1 MVCLVLI
8 IGINC
13 TCRFLLIPLFN
24 AERAWS
30 YAMQLREVRVHLRKT
45 RDIEVYMARRM
56 RKTIKMNTET
66 MAIRG

>member
-1 MVCLVLI
+1 
-8 IGINC
+8 
-13 TCRFLLIPLFN
+13 
-24 AERAWS
+24 
-30 YAMQLREVRVHLRKT
+30 MQLREVRVHLRKT